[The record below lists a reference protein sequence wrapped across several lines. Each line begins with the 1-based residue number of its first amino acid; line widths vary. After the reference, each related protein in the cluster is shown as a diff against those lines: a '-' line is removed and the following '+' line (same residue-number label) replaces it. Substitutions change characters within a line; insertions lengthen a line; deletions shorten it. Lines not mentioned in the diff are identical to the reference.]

1 MAALGIALFALSACG
16 QGDEEATRLPA
27 GPLEPHVV
35 EVFPHDPNAF
45 TQGLVIH
52 DGYFYEGTGQY
63 GRSSLRKV
71 EIATGNVERSVALDP
86 SYFGEGITILGD
98 RIYQLTWQRGTG
110 FVYDLESFA
119 NIGDFRYTGEGWG
132 LTHDGEHLVM
142 SDGTASLR
150 FLDPETF
157 EVVRTLEV
165 RDGERPVVRLNE
177 LEYVEGEIWSN
188 VWYEDRIARIAPDT
202 GAVIGWIDLAS
213 LFPRSRR
220 GSEDVLNGIA
230 YDAATK
236 RTFVTGKNWPVLFE
250 LRFD

>member
-1 MAALGIALFALSACG
+1 
-16 QGDEEATRLPA
+16 
-27 GPLEPHVV
+27 V

-71 EIATGNVERSVALDP
+71 AIASGDVERIATLDA

-98 RIYQLTWQRGTG
+98 RIYQLTWQQGIG
-110 FVYDLESFA
+110 FVYDLETFA
-119 NIGDFRYTGEGWG
+119 NVGSFRYTGEGWG
-132 LTHDGEHLVM
+132 LTHDGEHLIM

-157 EVVRTLEV
+157 EVVRAVEV
-165 RDGERPVVRLNE
+165 SDGGRPVARLNE
-177 LEYVEGEIWSN
+177 LEYVEGEVWSN
-188 VWYEDRIARIAPDT
+188 VWYDDRIARIDPDT
-202 GAVIGWIDLAS
+202 GTVIGWIDLAS
-213 LFPRSRR
+213 LYPRSRR

-230 YDAATK
+230 YDATAK
-236 RTFVTGKNWPVLFE
+236 RTFVTGNNWTILLE